1 MSRTRA
7 GLYGLA
13 AVALVW
19 RVVVLANPGAS
30 PLLGDEPTRGD
41 LNLLVAR
48 SLMGL
53 VYLAC
58 GALIL
63 VKTRNRRSAL
73 FALSA
78 ICAAIHWGG
87 PVAIGDNQLQLAIW
101 LVYFTVSVMLT
112 ESAFLHFTLVFP
124 EPWSW
129 GPRHA
134 TRFVSYLPVVL
145 GMVAA
150 FMVLATAPD
159 PVSDG
164 WQGKFFILETLQS
177 NLFALAGLVVLAI
190 RCFRARPADGPR
202 SITGPMAVAAWA
214 AVLPWTA
221 VMSLASRAVA
231 VPRGSDVYTL
241 FFVITPLVF
250 TWAILRYEPVSELED
265 AEVER

>member
-1 MSRTRA
+1 MSKEMKLMKPLSIALGATFATVVGLDLRTA
-7 GLYGLA
+7 IVVSAVVAVAYTLVGGLW
-13 AVALVW
+13 AVAL
-19 RVVVLANPGAS
+19 AS
-30 PLLGDEPTRGD
+30 
-41 LNLLVAR
+41 
-48 SLMGL
+48 
-53 VYLAC
+53 
-58 GALIL
+58 
-63 VKTRNRRSAL
+63 
-73 FALSA
+73 F
-78 ICAAIHWGG
+78 AAIHWGG
-87 PVAIGDNQLQLAIW
+87 PVAVGDNQLQLAIW

-134 TRFVSYLPVVL
+134 TRFVIYLPVVL

-221 VMSLASRAVA
+221 VMALESRGVA
-231 VPRGSDVYTL
+231 VPGGSDVYTL